1 MGANPLVV
9 RAIHARQGN
18 HDVYSF
24 FIRGPQLLE
33 IADISRIAPDEKG
46 SVTGFQRKPI
56 RAQVRAIAEYV
67 SRGDVL
73 FPNAIVLALASN
85 VKYVAARGPSPRG
98 SDDAGE
104 AGTLTIPASGSAA
117 AAWIVDGQQRALAL
131 AENRADHL
139 VVPVVAFV
147 SEAIATQREQFILVN
162 KARPL
167 SRRLIDELLPEV
179 NFPLPRD
186 LSARKTPSYLCGV
199 LNEHPDSPFRGLIRR
214 ASTNSDAAVVT
225 DSSLV
230 RTIQNSIS
238 HPRGALAVHVAP
250 DGTTDLVE
258 VFRTLVT
265 FWRAVRQVFPDAWGL
280 PPDRSRLMHSAGIE
294 AMGLLMDEIMGR
306 LHRSDDLNGARV
318 ALERIAPEC
327 RWTSGRWSGIERDWN
342 DLQSTRRDVRVLA
355 KHLVALD
362 ARANG
367 RA

>member
-1 MGANPLVV
+1 MYGPSSARRRRNPRWLGLRCFGTFAMFWASLVSSPDSPASTRRNSRVGANPLVV

-186 LSARKTPSYLCGV
+186 LRSEERRVGKECG
-199 LNEHPDSPFRGLIRR
+199 D
-214 ASTNSDAAVVT
+214 
-225 DSSLV
+225 
-230 RTIQNSIS
+230 
-238 HPRGALAVHVAP
+238 
-250 DGTTDLVE
+250 
-258 VFRTLVT
+258 
-265 FWRAVRQVFPDAWGL
+265 
-280 PPDRSRLMHSAGIE
+280 
-294 AMGLLMDEIMGR
+294 
-306 LHRSDDLNGARV
+306 
-318 ALERIAPEC
+318 
-327 RWTSGRWSGIERDWN
+327 
-342 DLQSTRRDVRVLA
+342 
-355 KHLVALD
+355 
-362 ARANG
+362 
-367 RA
+367 